1 MRRLRLVGLA
11 IVVLCATG
19 ATFAASAPALTPH
32 YYLNGTSEAAKIP
45 EGVPIPTL
53 AWGNLTLTAEAPS
66 KEGTTSCENSAG
78 GFAENPTGGG
88 AGSGATKLFLSWSC
102 NKPTSCPNGAEI
114 EFPPGSGKKTTIETD
129 IFPGGELDGVH
140 EHVLGESLPWPGKL
154 SEAVAGKIRGETEKV
169 VEILGCAI
177 PKSVEGSAPFGDGDG
192 DTPQFVKKLT
202 VCFTNPGAGAK
213 QEPLT
218 ENGSQIGGTLTS
230 KANWTPAGSG
240 HVLCKGEGKTST
252 EEITFTGPVTGSVQ
266 VFTYEGQEIIDTKGI

>member
-11 IVVLCATG
+11 IVVLCAAG

-32 YYLNGTSEAAKIP
+32 YYLNGTAELNKAA
-45 EGVPIPTL
+45 EGLKVPTM
-53 AWGNLTLTAEAPS
+53 AWGTLTLTPAAPS

-88 AGSGATKLFLSWSC
+88 AGKGATKLFLSWSC

-140 EHVLGESLPWPGKL
+140 EHVLGESLPWPGEIT
-154 SEAVAGKIRGETEKV
+154 EAVAGKIRGETKQV

-230 KANWTPAGSG
+230 KVKFDTPGSG
-240 HVLCKGEGKTST
+240 HLLCKGEGATPT
-252 EEITFTGPVTGSVQ
+252 EEITVAGTVTGSIKT
-266 VFTYEGQEIIDTKGI
+266 FTYEGQEVIDTLGI